1 MIEERLASIE
11 STLQQLA
18 KNTSQPHSFTAP
30 NRSESHFAPSP
41 QKSTPS
47 QPSSTTPNSA
57 KPKGPLY
64 LSNRTIEEH
73 DSSAGFEGSSS
84 LTAHGAYASAFL
96 ESAVSQSSPQV
107 LSSPKIS
114 AALSSL
120 KQLVG
125 IQNQR
130 READL
135 QRSQPPTKNARLG
148 VRRDIRDLEM
158 PPLPV
163 ALDMLRNIQG
173 TISSKQT
180 FTVCAYLPRKSTGFL
195 WWLCPLPQCEIFH
208 RKMS

>member
-18 KNTSQPHSFTAP
+18 KNTSQLQGLTAP
-30 NRSESHFAPSP
+30 NPRESHFAPSS

-47 QPSSTTPNSA
+47 QPSFAPGNTG

-64 LSNRTIEEH
+64 LANPTIEQH
-73 DSSAGFEGSSS
+73 DSSSGFEGSSS

-96 ESAVSQSSPQV
+96 ESAVSKSSPQV
-107 LSSPKIS
+107 LSSPKIN

-125 IQNQR
+125 IQSQR
-130 READL
+130 RETGL
-135 QRSQPPTKNARLG
+135 EGGQLPTNNARLG

-163 ALDMLRNIQG
+163 VLDILRKIQG
-173 TISSKQT
+173 TIHPKDMHVSS
-180 FTVCAYLPRKSTGFL
+180 FIFL
-195 WWLCPLPQCEIFH
+195 LI
-208 RKMS
+208 